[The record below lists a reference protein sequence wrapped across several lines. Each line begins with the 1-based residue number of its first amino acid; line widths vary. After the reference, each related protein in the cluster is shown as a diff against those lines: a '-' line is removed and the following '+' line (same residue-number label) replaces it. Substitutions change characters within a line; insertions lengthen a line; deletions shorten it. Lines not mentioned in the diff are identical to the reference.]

1 MRASRQN
8 EHFGVP
14 VPKEVYNYRV
24 YLLALVSSMGAFMFG
39 YDIGFVGTAIVLP
52 PFVRLALLASPMYL
66 HQGLTV
72 GCDTETLG

>member
-1 MRASRQN
+1 MRAPRHN

-39 YDIGFVGTAIVLP
+39 YDIGFIGTAIVLP
-52 PFVRLALLASPMYL
+52 PFVRFD
-66 HQGLTV
+66 LTHSV
-72 GCDTETLG
+72 PVTFSIKG